1 MPMSNQTFS
10 VAATGTEK
18 PRPLAEW
25 MSQVRQMQK
34 YPTMTGPVPV
44 MSSPPIATLTKG
56 TGASGASVTAG
67 GSGYTSG
74 DTLTL
79 SGGVFS
85 APTKLKITAVDA
97 SGAVTAAAVAQP
109 GVYTTTPVNPAAV
122 SGGTGSGASFT
133 MTWNAGV
140 ASSMGGTTWS
150 RTNPVFRFLGFAP
163 KDAAPGYRGNTVWGS
178 DTQANIEFVSDAPL
192 LDFRFVGF
200 NSQYDLYVDGQ
211 RISALSI
218 KTDSSGAPYIYT
230 VDWSGVVKPRTYR
243 LSGINTAFG
252 GVIIQSNYGIWYP
265 EGGRRPLVWQLGDS
279 YTFGI
284 GATQASFN
292 DFRVMCDGLGLDGLA
307 DGIGGSGWTSTGS
320 TQPQQRI
327 QNKLTSITYK
337 PELIILSL
345 GYNDAPGGNI
355 GLLQTN
361 WRESVALIRKL
372 CPAAKIIQIGPATPL
387 GSTTQIS
394 AVRSALISLCTE
406 AKIPFIDVDNWVNAN
421 NKNLYTQGDN
431 VHPTD
436 AGHWFRGSRLACAI
450 SEITGF
456 GIATPYR
463 DTPDGFQLD
472 IFNWSGSQTV
482 ANAAFLNLLSLAG
495 ITQQTGGTAGLS
507 LSAGLLKFPA
517 RIKPSGVTFTIR
529 ITGTVGGA
537 AGTAREWK
545 IQTRRPDA
553 VTVIGSASTVKVS
566 GTDISNRDTVLR
578 SYTSGVA
585 DPFTTQ
591 GVMVGLQNDSGQT
604 ITLTSVIIRIDRSV
618 NQD

>member
-10 VAATGTEK
+10 VAASGTEK
-18 PRPLAEW
+18 LRPLAEW

-56 TGASGASVTAG
+56 TGASGVTITAG
-67 GSGYTSG
+67 GTGYTVG
-74 DTLTL
+74 DTLTV
-79 SGGVFS
+79 SGGVY
-85 APTKLKITAVDA
+85 AAQTKLRITTVGTG
-97 SGAVTAAAVAQP
+97 GAVTAAAVIQP

-122 SGGTGSGASFT
+122 SGGTGSGATFT
-133 MTWNAGV
+133 LTWNAGV

-150 RTNPVFRFLGFAP
+150 RTNPAFRFLGYAP
-163 KDAAPGYRGNTVWGS
+163 KDVVAGYRGNMSWGT
-178 DTQANIEFVSDAPL
+178 DQQANIEFVSDAPL
-192 LDFRFVGF
+192 LDFRLVGY

-211 RISALSI
+211 RISAQSI

-230 VDWSGVVKPRTYR
+230 IDWSGVVKPRTYR
-243 LSGINTAFG
+243 LSGINTTFG

-265 EGGRRPLVWQLGDS
+265 AGSRRPLVWQLGDS

-292 DFRVMCDGLGLDGLA
+292 DFRVMCDSLGLDGIA

-327 QNKLTSITYK
+327 QNKLTSITYR
-337 PELIILSL
+337 PDLIILSL

-355 GLLQTN
+355 SLLQTN
-361 WRESVALIRKL
+361 WRESVALIRQL
-372 CPAAKIIQIGPATPL
+372 CPAARVIQIGPATPL

-394 AVRSALISLCTE
+394 AVRSALISLCAE
-406 AKIPFIDVDNWVNAN
+406 SGIPFVDVDNWVNAN

-436 AGHWFRGSRLACAI
+436 PGHWFRGSRLACAI

-472 IFNWSGSQTV
+472 IFNWSGSQAV
-482 ANAAFLNLLSLAG
+482 ANAAFLNFLSLAG
-495 ITQQTGGTAGLS
+495 ITQQAGGTAGVTVA
-507 LSAGLLKFPA
+507 AGVAKLPA
-517 RIKPSGVTFTIR
+517 KTKPSGVTFSVR

-537 AGTAREWK
+537 SGTAREWK
-545 IQTRRPDA
+545 IQTRRADGTTVVGSTDA
-553 VTVIGSASTVKVS
+553 SKTT
-566 GTDISNRDTVLR
+566 GTDISNRDAVLE
-578 SYTSGVA
+578 SHTSGA
-585 DPFTTQ
+585 SDLFTTQ
-591 GVMVGLQNDSGQT
+591 GVIIGLQNDSGAT
-604 ITLTSVIIRIDRSV
+604 ITLTSVSVRIYRQV
-618 NQD
+618 NAE